1 VARRHGRNLRA
12 RPVRSVSES
21 SEDRMFIGQGCR
33 AVAKEP
39 QQVAGSV
46 ERVDDQTGGNRR
58 TYRMELI
65 FE

>member
-1 VARRHGRNLRA
+1 M
-12 RPVRSVSES
+12 SEG

-39 QQVAGSV
+39 QQVAGPV
-46 ERVDDQTGGNRR
+46 ERVGDQTGGDRG